1 MKTKKSETCI
11 TCGVEMMY
19 EGPENFDP
27 VCMNDSGDVHC
38 EGCCSCGELEE
49 MRINALDD
57 AALDAKRDAMQ
68 DEMAK

>member
-11 TCGVEMMY
+11 TCGVEMMN
-19 EGPENFDP
+19 E
-27 VCMNDSGDVHC
+27 VGDVHC
-38 EGCCSCGELEE
+38 EECCSCGELQEAWL
-49 MRINALDD
+49 NALDD